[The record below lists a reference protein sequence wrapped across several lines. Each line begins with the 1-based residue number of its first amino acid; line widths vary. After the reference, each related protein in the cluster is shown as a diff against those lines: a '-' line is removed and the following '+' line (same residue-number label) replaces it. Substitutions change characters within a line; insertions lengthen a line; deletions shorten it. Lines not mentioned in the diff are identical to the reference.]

1 MRGCVGVHDEVLTEL
16 VKLKAVELGADM
28 VAIAP
33 VKRYEHAPEMMRPQ
47 SLLPNARS
55 VIVIAVHHPDA
66 CVELGGEP
74 TPHDVGPYNIQG
86 SMNSLLD
93 HISFWLGRFIESIGY
108 EAMPL
113 TATNIWRYR
122 KYKSNET
129 EFAPDLSNIH
139 AAVASGLGEFG
150 RSGLLLTPEFGPR
163 QRLCCVVT
171 SAPLKPDEL
180 YKGVPLCDGCN
191 MCVEACPMDTF
202 TKEAG
207 EAVVRI
213 GEKEFKYIAKNKWRC
228 AWAEHFGLSVDLPK
242 PETIDEGVILRMLD
256 EHGVRGGAMGYCLRF
271 CMPPHLR
278 YRDEAYT
285 RVWRRK
291 RIGIGQVQDS
301 SVRNL
306 HLLLQVKNIA
316 FNAGVNWVSVADA
329 RRCEERG
336 INLRDYL
343 PDAQSLLMLTMR
355 LPKSFMDDDGKPD
368 AFALHATSM
377 LMDWVELNIAR
388 MLERFGYS
396 ALAKCG
402 ISAEHAAIATGLA
415 ERGDFANLHSTAQAS
430 RCIITSAPLPSGCW
444 VADRS
449 IIWKTAVKH
458 DITEELIGFS
468 RSRGA
473 DLVGIVDA
481 ETVNELADVVRQ
493 LVDERKLGEYVRDVG
508 RIHGCVVPQIVRT
521 DSKVMGAN
529 DWLDGARSVI
539 VLGLHYCEANL
550 RYAMMPPSEAVGP
563 YAFASYQA
571 VNELLLIALDV
582 AFWLEAKGYRA
593 RIATDLLGIGIPTL
607 SPRGFLPDA
616 NANALIGALAGIGW
630 VGWHGALLTK
640 QYGVAQRLICVIT
653 DAELK
658 PSKPLEE
665 RSPCDFCERPC
676 VIACPT
682 GALSNEP
689 VSIALLRTRPNDA
702 NEIVW
707 RMGKLS
713 RRRCE
718 CAKRYGLVGE
728 EGPAFM
734 GDLTRVT
741 LPDGEPSVDEVA
753 EMMRH
758 KDPIQKHWICI
769 VERCLHACHNEGA
782 WKTR

>member
-1 MRGCVGVHDEVLTEL
+1 MHDEVLTEL
-16 VKLKAVELGADM
+16 VKLKAVEFGADL

-33 VKRYEHAPEMMRPQ
+33 VERYEHAPEMMRPQ

-55 VIVIAVHHPDA
+55 VIVIAIHHPDA

-74 TPHDVGPYNIQG
+74 TPHDVGPYDIQG

-93 HISFWLGRFIESIGY
+93 HISFRLGRFIESMGY

-113 TATNIWRYR
+113 AATNIWRYR
-122 KYKSNET
+122 RYKSNET

-150 RSGLLLTPEFGPR
+150 KSGLLLTPEFGPR
-163 QRLCCVVT
+163 QRLCCIIT

-180 YKGVPLCDGCN
+180 YEGAPLCDDCN
-191 MCVEACPMDTF
+191 MCIKVCPMNAF
-202 TKEAG
+202 TKETS

-228 AWAEHFGLSVDLPK
+228 AWAEHFGLSIDLPK
-242 PETIDEGVILRMLD
+242 PEAIDESVILKMLD

-291 RIGIGQVQDS
+291 RIGIGQVQDA

-306 HLLLQVKNIA
+306 HLLLQVKSAA
-316 FNAGVNWVSVADA
+316 FNEGVNWVSVADA
-329 RRCEERG
+329 KKCEEGG

-343 PDAQSLLMLTMR
+343 PDAQSLLVLTIRCPMSSVADNA
-355 LPKSFMDDDGKPD
+355 KTD
-368 AFALHATSM
+368 AIALRATSL

-402 ISAEHAAIATGLA
+402 ISVEQAIIVTGLA
-415 ERGDFANLHSTAQAS
+415 ERREFANLPPSARVS
-430 RCIITSAPLPSGCW
+430 RCIVTNAPLPSGCW

-449 IIWKTAVKH
+449 IIWKTREKH
-458 DITEELIGFS
+458 DITEELITFS
-468 RSRGA
+468 KSKGA

-481 ETVNELADVVRQ
+481 EAVNELASTVRKF
-493 LVDERKLGEYVRDVG
+493 VDEERLGEYVRDVG
-508 RIHGCVVPQIVRT
+508 RTHGYVVPQIVRT
-521 DSKVMGAN
+521 DAKVMNAN
-529 DWLDGARSVI
+529 DWLDKARSVI
-539 VLGLHYCEANL
+539 VLGLHYCDANL
-550 RYAMMPPSEAVGP
+550 RYAMTPPSEAVGP
-563 YAFASYQA
+563 YAFASYQT
-571 VNELLLIALDV
+571 VNELLLIALEV
-582 AFWLEAKGYRA
+582 AFWLEAKGYKA

-607 SPRGFLPDA
+607 SPRGLLPDA

-640 QYGVAQRLICVIT
+640 QYGVTQRLICIVT

-658 PSKPLEE
+658 SSKPIEE
-665 RSPCDFCERPC
+665 PSPCDFCERPC
-676 VIACPT
+676 VSACPI

-689 VSIALLRTRPNDA
+689 ILIVLPRTRSSDTNK
-702 NEIVW
+702 IVW
-707 RMGKLS
+707 RIGRLS

-734 GDLTRVT
+734 GDLTKVT
-741 LPDGEPSVDEVA
+741 VPEGEPSIDEIA

-758 KDPIQKHWICI
+758 KDPIQKHWTCI
-769 VERCLHACHNEGA
+769 VERCLHACQGM